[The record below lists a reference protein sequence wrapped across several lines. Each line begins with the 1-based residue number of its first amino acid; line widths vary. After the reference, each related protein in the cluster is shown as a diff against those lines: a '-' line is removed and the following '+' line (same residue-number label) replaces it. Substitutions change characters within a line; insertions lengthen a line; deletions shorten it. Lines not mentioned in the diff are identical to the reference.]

1 MPTTIGH
8 ILAGTAAAWTADLIP
23 GRRGWR
29 MAARSASWYRRAG
42 NGLTL
47 TCALVAA
54 LPDTDLVFW
63 GHRTATHSVTAVLLL
78 TILAGVVT
86 RQVTRWP
93 VVRVA
98 LMFGGAY
105 ATHLVLD
112 WLGADTSA
120 PFGLQLG
127 WPFSSAWFL
136 SGWDVFR
143 ETTRRHPFS
152 AASISVNLLAVVQE
166 LAILAPV
173 LALLWLAR
181 EKAFSRLY
189 AGTSGRGRP
198 RVQDTRLDDQLTGPV

>member
-1 MPTTIGH
+1 MPTTVGH

-29 MAARSASWYRRAG
+29 VAARPASWYRRAG

-47 TCALVAA
+47 ACMLVAA
-54 LPDTDLVFW
+54 FPDTDLVFAS
-63 GHRTATHSVTAVLLL
+63 HRTATHSVTAVVLL

-93 VVRVA
+93 AVRVA
-98 LMFGGAY
+98 LTCGGAY
-105 ATHLVLD
+105 ATHLLLD

-143 ETTRRHPFS
+143 ETTRRHAFS
-152 AASISVNLLAVVQE
+152 AASIGVNLLAIAQE
-166 LAILAPV
+166 LAILVPV

-181 EKAFSRLY
+181 EKAL
-189 AGTSGRGRP
+189 AGVAPETSGRDRP
-198 RVQDTRLDDQLTGPV
+198 RTQATRSDHGPTGPA